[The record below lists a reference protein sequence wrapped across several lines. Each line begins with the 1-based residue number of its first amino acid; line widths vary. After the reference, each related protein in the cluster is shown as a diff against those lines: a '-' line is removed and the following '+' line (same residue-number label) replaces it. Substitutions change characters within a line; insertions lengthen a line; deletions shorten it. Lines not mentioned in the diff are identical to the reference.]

1 MNEAIPAPFCA
12 LQSAFTVTEAQTYRH
27 SDYSLDSGFASSY
40 SSEWKY
46 NTDGN
51 NSKRY
56 ITYRVYNVAD
66 KTKDICGSCIAIVN
80 KQSSRYLPGYDIN
93 HQGNDD
99 YIGGI
104 SCYDA
109 DGVYVGGIGNGTDV
123 GSFISKTATIKQEV
137 YFRRWISGGEDGSY
151 FGRNA
156 SWRLQG
162 SCWIAE

>member
-1 MNEAIPAPFCA
+1 M
-12 LQSAFTVTEAQTYRH
+12 TGAQTYMH
-27 SDYSLDSGFASSY
+27 TDYFLDSGLASSY
-40 SSEWKY
+40 VSEWKY

-80 KQSSRYLPGYDIN
+80 KSSSRYLPGYDIN
-93 HQGNDD
+93 YQSNDA
-99 YIGGI
+99 YIGAI
-104 SCYDA
+104 YCYDA
-109 DGVYVGGIGNGTDV
+109 DGVLVGSFGNGTDV
-123 GSFISKTATIKQEV
+123 GSFISKTAVIKQEV
-137 YFRRWISGGEDGSY
+137 YFRRWFDSEGGDY

-162 SCWIAE
+162 ACWVAE